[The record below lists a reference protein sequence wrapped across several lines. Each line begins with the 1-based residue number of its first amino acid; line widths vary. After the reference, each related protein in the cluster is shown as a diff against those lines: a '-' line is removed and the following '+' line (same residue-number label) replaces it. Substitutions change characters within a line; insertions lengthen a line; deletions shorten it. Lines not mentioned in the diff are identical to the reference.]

1 MVTDTQAQSVCDCT
15 CVEVSTES
23 ACCYCKHLLNV
34 CVSVCVCPAFIPGG
48 ALGRFLQLLLMSV
61 CGFSLCLT
69 SIISHNH
76 WQRFIKNKNNFQKQA
91 QIKMPQFNY
100 KTFISF
106 DCFCSTRSVFGP
118 FFEGS

>member
-34 CVSVCVCPAFIPGG
+34 CVCPAFIPGG

-61 CGFSLCLT
+61 CVDFLC
-69 SIISHNH
+69 
-76 WQRFIKNKNNFQKQA
+76 
-91 QIKMPQFNY
+91 
-100 KTFISF
+100 
-106 DCFCSTRSVFGP
+106 V
-118 FFEGS
+118 

>member
-34 CVSVCVCPAFIPGG
+34 CVCLCVSCLHPRRSPWAFPPTVDNDC
-48 ALGRFLQLLLMSV
+48 L

-76 WQRFIKNKNNFQKQA
+76 LQRFIKNKNNFQKQA
-91 QIKMPQFNY
+91 QIKMPQFNS

-106 DCFCSTRSVFGP
+106 DCFCSTGSVFGP